1 MTKTKSPIKDKPLRY
16 AAQSSDEAIDDLLD
30 EKVLLYFTA
39 IILVSTLV
47 GWEWF
52 RYYNPFDKPPTQ
64 VTSLALPVVLF
75 CVYKI
80 YRNLSKLKNLK
91 LGRSGERVVCQY
103 LESMR
108 QSGAQVF
115 HDILGDKFNVDHV
128 VISNKGIFVIET
140 KTYSKPEKGNATIK
154 YDGERILLNGRESR
168 SDIIK
173 QAKAEA
179 SYIKSIL
186 KDSTGKEFAPFP
198 VVLFPGW
205 FVEGEGNRKGEMWV
219 LEPKAF
225 RKFVDAQQVKLRD
238 EDVKL
243 ASYHL
248 SRHIRTSSK

>member
-47 GWEWF
+47 GW
-52 RYYNPFDKPPTQ
+52 
-64 VTSLALPVVLF
+64 VV
-75 CVYKI
+75 
-80 YRNLSKLKNLK
+80 
-91 LGRSGERVVCQY
+91 
-103 LESMR
+103 
-108 QSGAQVF
+108 
-115 HDILGDKFNVDHV
+115 
-128 VISNKGIFVIET
+128 
-140 KTYSKPEKGNATIK
+140 
-154 YDGERILLNGRESR
+154 
-168 SDIIK
+168 
-173 QAKAEA
+173 
-179 SYIKSIL
+179 
-186 KDSTGKEFAPFP
+186 
-198 VVLFPGW
+198 
-205 FVEGEGNRKGEMWV
+205 MWV